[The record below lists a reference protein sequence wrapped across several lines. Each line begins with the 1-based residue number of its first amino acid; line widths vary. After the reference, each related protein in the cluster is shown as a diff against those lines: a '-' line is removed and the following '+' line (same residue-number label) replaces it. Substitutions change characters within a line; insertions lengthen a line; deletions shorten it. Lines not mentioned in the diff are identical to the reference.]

1 MVRVLR
7 PPTQH
12 NKLSLP
18 SYTFAD
24 NLLRFSCVPQLRV
37 VDSLPSVTGLNIKVT
52 RSSGRFPLLGAC
64 SPVCSAQGYPQEEL
78 EKGWALAPVLTL
90 LDCLPLAGLMQDRSL
105 TLKREPLFGKGR
117 MDRMWH
123 MRGYRSTDCIEGLT
137 KFWRKAGPRATN
149 TGCMLR
155 KELLYPWFPTKNRQE
170 SSIVSAWNNIITQ
183 SFIV

>member
-90 LDCLPLAGLMQDRSL
+90 LDCLPLAGLMQDLRWLSIL
-105 TLKREPLFGKGR
+105 WNSPLVHLLMIMKLVTVCLKCEQFRLVFP
-117 MDRMWH
+117 
-123 MRGYRSTDCIEGLT
+123 
-137 KFWRKAGPRATN
+137 AT
-149 TGCMLR
+149 CFSH
-155 KELLYPWFPTKNRQE
+155 LLIFHL
-170 SSIVSAWNNIITQ
+170 SSQRLQTWQ
-183 SFIV
+183 SQCTP